1 MSSTTPTAQR
11 AEGARHRAF
20 GRSYGQYVPGLV
32 VDGRELSAG
41 VFNEHEVRTAA
52 GITMLV
58 GAVAF
63 CYAYFEHKYIG
74 LQTVASFFFV
84 EFLLRVTFG
93 IRYSPV
99 GIVSQFLVRHHPA
112 QWVSAKPKRFAWSIG
127 LGIAFAMTIITN
139 SGVRGWLPRSM
150 CLLCL
155 SMMWLESAMGLCV
168 GCKVYGLLMRR
179 GWVQPDEEIELCA
192 DGSCAVPWLKAD
204 E

>member
-1 MSSTTPTAQR
+1 MSSTTPTAP
-11 AEGARHRAF
+11 GD
-20 GRSYGQYVPGLV
+20 GRIGDVALRSGYGQHIPDLV
-32 VDGRELSAG
+32 VDGRELTAG

-99 GIVSQFLVRHHPA
+99 GVVSRFLVRHQPP

-139 SGVRGWLPRSM
+139 SGIRGWLPRSM

-155 SMMWLESAMGLCV
+155 SMMWLESALGLCV
-168 GCKVYGLLMRR
+168 GCKVYGLLVRR
-179 GWVQPDEEIELCA
+179 GWVRRDEEIEICA
-192 DGSCAVPWLKAD
+192 DGSCAVPWMKEA